1 MTIEFEASLQIF
13 QNPGPVD
20 NIRLSGCSATG
31 MASAGPQSQYVT
43 SGNLRPDDIRPML
56 GHPRDFKTPP
66 FQSTSGCRHQ
76 IEPQVEDPPPPY
88 PGVDRKLSQT
98 ISPGVT
104 DIWRGSHRSNREKSR
119 MGWLYVA
126 IDRVCG
132 RVNMFE
138 NTEDILVHKKVH
150 FEPYFWTL
158 RLMNLSFFAKSFPV
172 LQRVCSVK
180 KIGTD
185 GVQCI
190 GAVKMESQNWTALL
204 LLVFY

>member
-56 GHPRDFKTPP
+56 GHPRDFKTPS

-76 IEPQVEDPPPPY
+76 MEPQVEDPPPPY

-126 IDRVCG
+126 TDRACG

-138 NTEDILVHKKVH
+138 NTEDILVYRKGS
-150 FEPYFWTL
+150 FRTL
-158 RLMNLSFFAKSFPV
+158 LLNLT
-172 LQRVCSVK
+172 
-180 KIGTD
+180 IN
-185 GVQCI
+185 
-190 GAVKMESQNWTALL
+190 ESQFFRKIFPRSSTCVQRQEDRDRWRTMHRSG
-204 LLVFY
+204 